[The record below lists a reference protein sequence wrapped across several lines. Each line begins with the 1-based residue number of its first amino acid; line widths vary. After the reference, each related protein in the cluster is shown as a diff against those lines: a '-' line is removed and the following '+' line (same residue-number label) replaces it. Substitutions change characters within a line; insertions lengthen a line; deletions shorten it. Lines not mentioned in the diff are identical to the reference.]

1 METIQLISLI
11 GIIIFYAAYIIH
23 LTFIYDYSKNNESTK
38 KSSTKKSS
46 TKKSSNESTESIL
59 YGKVPMYTFIVIIF
73 IFTLLLSY
81 NLWFSNV
88 YLCVWLLTGIISLMT
103 AHIAYFQNCN
113 ECKKEITD
121 ISKKSISSFILLF
134 LAGFMVSNINE
145 YIMNCTNKS
154 KSLLCCKS
162 FVYLCTFLIY
172 VFTIVIDIVFKFKP
186 EWRFHTDYYDSK
198 FSIVPII
205 IQAIWVFF
213 ILFVLDGYKYSR
225 TPGQMLQEKLTKS
238 QVMVGGTVNTI
249 SKYATYLTVAYIMF
263 QYFIYIQTTK
273 TCTQWNDDDSWKLNL
288 IRTINYNS
296 VGSTIIILC
305 LIMSFTDC

>member
-23 LTFIYDYSKNNESTK
+23 LTFIYDYSKNNESTKKSSTK

-121 ISKKSISSFILLF
+121 ISKKSISSFIL
-134 LAGFMVSNINE
+134 I
-145 YIMNCTNKS
+145 
-154 KSLLCCKS
+154 
-162 FVYLCTFLIY
+162 
-172 VFTIVIDIVFKFKP
+172 
-186 EWRFHTDYYDSK
+186 
-198 FSIVPII
+198 
-205 IQAIWVFF
+205 
-213 ILFVLDGYKYSR
+213 
-225 TPGQMLQEKLTKS
+225 LTKIK
-238 QVMVGGTVNTI
+238 NLLI
-249 SKYATYLTVAYIMF
+249 LYI
-263 QYFIYIQTTK
+263 
-273 TCTQWNDDDSWKLNL
+273 
-288 IRTINYNS
+288 
-296 VGSTIIILC
+296 
-305 LIMSFTDC
+305 